1 MNFSGVRRNL
11 LAMEDT
17 DHYRCR
23 LIPLRQTADA
33 AKQAEAA
40 CNALAEIEG
49 VLLAAPADSC
59 SIHLIYSL
67 DQMSLELI
75 TDLLDELGFELDNSI
90 MVTVRKTIYE
100 FLDEN
105 ARENMHI
112 DVASFEEENHEVA
125 DLPHASSDKYWEDYH

>member
-1 MNFSGVRRNL
+1 
-11 LAMEDT
+11 MEDT

-23 LIPLRQTADA
+23 LIPLGHTVDA
-33 AKQAEAA
+33 SKQAEAA
-40 CNALAEIEG
+40 CDALVEIEG
-49 VLLAAPADSC
+49 VLLAAPVDSR

-105 ARENMHI
+105 ARDNMHI
-112 DVASFEEENHEVA
+112 DVASFEEENHEVP
-125 DLPHASSDKYWEDYH
+125 DLPHPSSDKYWEDYH